1 MHGCQT
7 HGEEKERDVIMNPK
21 QMAAEHGASLV
32 ESGMVLGLGS
42 GSTAT
47 LAVQAIGRRLRE
59 GSLRNVI
66 GVPSSSAIA
75 AVARESGVPLTT
87 LDEHPALDLD
97 LDGADEV
104 DPNLN
109 LIKGLGGALLWE
121 KIVATASRRVVIF
134 VDESKLVDRLGT
146 KAPLPVE
153 VIPFGWRTHVAF
165 VESLGGKPDLR
176 RNPDGKPFV
185 TDEGNYILHCRFD
198 GIANPQDLDR
208 RLLTRAGIVGTG
220 LFLGIAHQVI
230 IGRASGVE
238 VRTQRA

>member
-1 MHGCQT
+1 
-7 HGEEKERDVIMNPK
+7 MNPK
-21 QMAAEHGASLV
+21 QMAAEHGAGLV

-59 GSLRNVI
+59 GSLRNVM

-87 LDEHPALDLD
+87 LDEHPVLALD

-121 KIVATASRRVVIF
+121 KVVATASRRVVIF

-153 VIPFGWRTHVAF
+153 VIPFGWRTHLAF
-165 VESLGGKPDLR
+165 VESLRGKPELR
-176 RNPDGKPFV
+176 TQSDGKPFV

-198 GIANPQDLDR
+198 GISNPEELDR
-208 RLLTRAGIVGTG
+208 RLLTRAGVAGTG

-230 IGRASGVE
+230 IGRASGIE
-238 VRTQRA
+238 VRRRNT

>member
-1 MHGCQT
+1 
-7 HGEEKERDVIMNPK
+7 
-21 QMAAEHGASLV
+21 MAAERGAGLV

-59 GSLRNVI
+59 GSLRNVT

-75 AVARESGVPLTT
+75 QVARESGVPLTT
-87 LDEHPALDLD
+87 LDERPVLDLD

-121 KIVATASRRVVIF
+121 KVVATASRRVVIF

-153 VIPFGWRTHVAF
+153 VIPFGWRTHIAF
-165 VESLGGKPDLR
+165 VESLGGKPELR
-176 RNPDGKPFV
+176 MNPDGKPFV
-185 TDEGNYILHCRFD
+185 TDEGNYILHCRFE
-198 GIANPQDLDR
+198 GIANPIDLDA
-208 RLLTRAGIVGTG
+208 RLLTRAGVVGTG
-220 LFLGIAHQVI
+220 LFLGITHQVI
-230 IGRASGVE
+230 IGRAGGVE
-238 VRTQRA
+238 VRSRT

>member
-1 MHGCQT
+1 
-7 HGEEKERDVIMNPK
+7 MNPK
-21 QMAAEHGASLV
+21 QMAAERGASLV

-59 GSLRNVI
+59 GSLRNVV

-87 LDEHPALDLD
+87 LDQHPILDLD

-121 KIVATASRRVVIF
+121 KVVAVASRRVVIF

-153 VIPFGWRTHVAF
+153 VIPFGWRTHLAF
-165 VESLGGKPDLR
+165 IESQRGKPELR
-176 RNPDGKPFV
+176 TMPDGRPFV

-198 GIANPQDLDR
+198 GIADPAGLDAK
-208 RLLTRAGIVGTG
+208 LLTRAGVVGTG

-230 IGRASGVE
+230 IGRPTGVE
-238 VRTQRA
+238 VRTRSV

>member
-1 MHGCQT
+1 
-7 HGEEKERDVIMNPK
+7 MNPK
-21 QMAAEHGASLV
+21 EMAAERGASLV

-42 GSTAT
+42 GTTAT
-47 LAVQAIGRRLRE
+47 LVVQAIGRRLRE
-59 GSLRNVI
+59 GSLRNVA

-87 LDEHPALDLD
+87 LDEHPVLDLD

-121 KIVATASRRVVIF
+121 KVVAMASKRVMIL
-134 VDESKLVDRLGT
+134 VDESKLVERLGS

-153 VIPFGWRTHVAF
+153 VIPFGWRTHISF
-165 VESLGGKPDLR
+165 VESLGGKPELR
-176 RNPDGKPFV
+176 TNADGRPFI

-198 GIANPQDLDR
+198 GIPDPTGLQAQLR
-208 RLLTRAGIVGTG
+208 SRAGVVETG

-230 IGRASGVE
+230 IGRARGVE
-238 VRTQRA
+238 VRTRPA

>member
-1 MHGCQT
+1 
-7 HGEEKERDVIMNPK
+7 MNPK
-21 QMAAEHGASLV
+21 QMAAERGASLV

-59 GSLRNVI
+59 GSLRNVV

-87 LDEHPALDLD
+87 LDQHPILDLD

-121 KIVATASRRVVIF
+121 KVVAVASRRVVIF

-153 VIPFGWRTHVAF
+153 VIPFGWRTHLAF
-165 VESLGGKPDLR
+165 VESLGGKPELR
-176 RNPDGKPFV
+176 KNPDNRPFV

-198 GIANPQDLDR
+198 GIADPAGLDAK
-208 RLLTRAGIVGTG
+208 LLTRAGVVGTG

-230 IGRASGVE
+230 IGRPTGVE
-238 VRTQRA
+238 VRTRSV

>member
-1 MHGCQT
+1 MKNGT
-7 HGEEKERDVIMNPK
+7 RTGAVDPK
-21 QMAAEHGASLV
+21 QMAAERGASLV

-47 LAVQAIGRRLRE
+47 LAVLAIGRRLRE
-59 GSLRNVI
+59 GNLRNVI

-87 LDEHPALDLD
+87 LEEHPVLDLD

-121 KIVATASRRVVIF
+121 KVVAAASRRVVIF

-153 VIPFGWRTHVAF
+153 VIPFGWRSHLAF
-165 VESLGGKPDLR
+165 IQALGGKPELR
-176 RNPDGKPFV
+176 TMPDGRPFV
-185 TDEGNYILHCRFD
+185 TEEGNYILHCRFD
-198 GIANPQDLDR
+198 GITDPAGLDAK
-208 RLLTRAGIVGTG
+208 LLTRAGVVGTG

-230 IGRASGVE
+230 IGRPSGVE
-238 VRTQRA
+238 VRNRNP

>member
-1 MHGCQT
+1 
-7 HGEEKERDVIMNPK
+7 MNPK
-21 QMAAEHGASLV
+21 QLAAERGAELV

-59 GSLRNVI
+59 GRLRNVI
-66 GVPSSSAIA
+66 GVPSSNAIA

-87 LDEHPALDLD
+87 LEEHPVLDLD

-121 KIVATASRRVVIF
+121 KVVATASRRVVIF

-153 VIPFGWRTHVAF
+153 VIPFGWRTHIAF
-165 VESLGGKPDLR
+165 VESLGGKPER
-176 RNPDGKPFV
+176 RTNPDGKPFV

-198 GIANPQDLDR
+198 GISNPRDLDA
-208 RLLTRAGIVGTG
+208 RLLTRAGVVGTG
-220 LFLGIAHQVI
+220 LFLGVAHEVI

-238 VRTQRA
+238 VRTRGA

>member
-1 MHGCQT
+1 
-7 HGEEKERDVIMNPK
+7 MNPK
-21 QMAAEHGASLV
+21 QLAAERGASLV

-42 GSTAT
+42 GTTAT

-87 LDEHPALDLD
+87 LDEHPVLDLD

-104 DPNLN
+104 DPNLD

-121 KIVATASRRVVIF
+121 KVVAIASRRVVIF

-153 VIPFGWRTHVAF
+153 VIPFGWRTHLPF
-165 VESLGGKPDLR
+165 VESLGGKPELR
-176 RNPDGKPFV
+176 VHPDGRPFV

-198 GIANPQDLDR
+198 GIPNPTALEAH
-208 RLLTRAGIVGTG
+208 LLHRAGIVGTG
-220 LFLGIAHQVI
+220 LFLGIAHEVI
-230 IGRASGVE
+230 IGRAGEVE
-238 VRTQRA
+238 VRTRPT

>member
-1 MHGCQT
+1 
-7 HGEEKERDVIMNPK
+7 MNPK
-21 QMAAEHGASLV
+21 QMAAEHGAGLV

-87 LDEHPALDLD
+87 FDEHPVLDLD

-121 KIVATASRRVVIF
+121 KVVATASLRVVIF

-153 VIPFGWRTHVAF
+153 VIPFGWRTHLAF
-165 VESLGGKPDLR
+165 VESLRGKPELR
-176 RNPDGKPFV
+176 RNPDGKAFV

-198 GIANPQDLDR
+198 GIANPEDLDA
-208 RLLTRAGIVGTG
+208 RLLTRAGVAGTG

-230 IGRASGVE
+230 IGRSSGVE
-238 VRTQRA
+238 VRTRGV

>member
-1 MHGCQT
+1 M
-7 HGEEKERDVIMNPK
+7 MNPK
-21 QMAAEHGASLV
+21 EMAAERGASLA

-42 GSTAT
+42 GTTAT

-87 LDEHPALDLD
+87 LDEHPVLDLD

-104 DPNLN
+104 DPDLN

-121 KIVATASRRVVIF
+121 KVVAMASRRVVIF

-153 VIPFGWRTHVAF
+153 VIPFGWRTHLSF
-165 VESLGGKPDLR
+165 VESLAGKPELR
-176 RNPDGKPFV
+176 VHPDGRPFV

-198 GIANPQDLDR
+198 GILNPTALEAH
-208 RLLTRAGIVGTG
+208 LIHRAGIVGTG
-220 LFLGIAHQVI
+220 LFLGLAHAVI

-238 VRTQRA
+238 VRTRPA

>member
-1 MHGCQT
+1 
-7 HGEEKERDVIMNPK
+7 MNPK
-21 QMAAEHGASLV
+21 QMAAERGASLV

-42 GSTAT
+42 GTTAT
-47 LAVQAIGRRLRE
+47 LVVRAIGRRLRE
-59 GSLRNVI
+59 GSLRNVV

-87 LDEHPALDLD
+87 LEEYPVLDLD

-121 KIVATASRRVVIF
+121 KIVAVASKRVVIL
-134 VDESKLVDRLGT
+134 VDDSKLVDRLGT

-153 VIPFGWRTHVAF
+153 VIPFGWRSHLPF
-165 VESLGGKPDLR
+165 VESLGGKPELR
-176 RNPDGKPFV
+176 ANADGRPFV

-198 GIANPQDLDR
+198 GIADPASVEQK
-208 RLLTRAGIVGTG
+208 LLCRAGVVATG
-220 LFLGIAHQVI
+220 LFLGIAQEII

-238 VRTQRA
+238 VRKRN